1 MSTLFSLQTNNAQE
15 GFNLAVKRDH
25 TLRERLP
32 TDEFK
37 IESFKMVE
45 SISSRYDDAKMKLEG
60 REVKKII
67 DLPVISIAQYREA
80 HEWMTDEK
88 MIIVE
93 IEHSEVLRR
102 FLTPTPKFIEPTIAK
117 ISEVHK
123 KKFDTFEEYKNY
135 GHKMVYDTKICLNDC
150 FLNSTC
156 TCSQFIKSFMCKHI
170 IGFCI
175 QLKLKT
181 CPKEAN
187 SKPIGTRKRGAGRT
201 SRAKSALV
209 RQTT

>member
-1 MSTLFSLQTNNAQE
+1 MFSVQTNNAQE

-37 IESFKMVE
+37 IESLKMVE

-67 DLPVISIAQYREA
+67 DSPVISIAQYREA

-93 IEHSEVLRR
+93 IEHSEVSRR
-102 FLTPTPKFIEPTIAK
+102 FLTPTPKFIEPTTAK

-123 KKFDTFEEYKNY
+123 KKIR
-135 GHKMVYDTKICLNDC
+135 HL
-150 FLNSTC
+150 
-156 TCSQFIKSFMCKHI
+156 
-170 IGFCI
+170 
-175 QLKLKT
+175 
-181 CPKEAN
+181 
-187 SKPIGTRKRGAGRT
+187 
-201 SRAKSALV
+201 
-209 RQTT
+209 